1 MHSDDSDL
9 VDAWLRFNLVQGS
22 TNENDPD
29 YWAVQA
35 LIEMQLADPERAWT
49 VAVQLA
55 RRSETD
61 WQLVMVGCGVLED
74 LLIEDP
80 DRYFPK
86 LEQEFRTTPTLLTAA
101 SCVWIDE
108 PSRSRMDALL
118 AAWGQARH
126 P

>member
-1 MHSDDSDL
+1 MDSDDSDL

-22 TNENDPD
+22 KNEDDPD

-35 LIEMQLADPERAWT
+35 LIDMQLDDPGHAWT

-55 RRSETD
+55 RQSETD
-61 WQLVMVGCGVLED
+61 WQIVMVGCGVLED

-80 DRYFPK
+80 DRYFPR
-86 LEQEFRTTPTLLTAA
+86 LEQEIRTTRKLLTAA

-118 AAWGQARH
+118 ATWGQARH

>member
-1 MHSDDSDL
+1 MGSDDSDL
-9 VDAWLRFNLVQGS
+9 IDAWLRFNRVQDS
-22 TNENDPD
+22 KNEEDPD

-35 LIEMQLADPERAWT
+35 LIDMQLDDSEHAWR
-49 VAVQLA
+49 VAVRLA
-55 RRSETD
+55 SKSETD

-74 LLIEDP
+74 LLVKEP
-80 DRYFPK
+80 DRYFPM
-86 LEQEFRTTPTLLTAA
+86 LEQEIRTTRKLLTAA

-118 AAWGQARH
+118 DTYGQARH